1 MNQNSLLYENMNYLS
16 TYPFIINNYIREYDL
31 SAANINALYTNG
43 YFDKSTYDLFKS
55 YDKKKREIEIGLL
68 IKRDSRVYEIIS
80 SEIINAKK
88 LLFESNNIQDNEVLT
103 IKNDAVFIISKELVN
118 TVFGNYEFK
127 CKNLYNTYLRI
138 LDLEIYYRDSLN
150 SDDIFFDIKG
160 ISDDKMYLHTAMVS
174 LISEVCYRV
183 QRYDKSDN
191 IRFIMNIYE
200 NFLHRRLPIEYYR
213 NLDSFSKYTI
223 INNIGIYSLDN
234 ISNDMINIINIDRN
248 LSILRELIWIISS
261 M

>member
-1 MNQNSLLYENMNYLS
+1 MIQNSSLYENMNYLS

-160 ISDDKMYLHTAMVS
+160 ISDNKLYLHTAMVS

-234 ISNDMINIINIDRN
+234 ISNDMIDIISIDRN

>member
-55 YDKKKREIEIGLL
+55 YDKKKREVEIGLL

-80 SEIINAKK
+80 SGIIDAKK

-127 CKNLYNTYLRI
+127 CKNLYNTYLKI

-160 ISDDKMYLHTAMVS
+160 ISDDKLYLHTAMVS

-183 QRYDKSDN
+183 QRYDKHDN
-191 IRFIMNIYE
+191 IKFIMNIYE
-200 NFLHRRLPIEYYR
+200 NFLYRRLPIEYYR

-234 ISNDMINIINIDRN
+234 ISNDMINIISIDRN

>member
-1 MNQNSLLYENMNYLS
+1 MSQNSLLYENMNYLS

-43 YFDKSTYDLFKS
+43 YFDKSTYELFKS
-55 YDKKKREIEIGLL
+55 YDKKKREVEIGLL

-80 SEIINAKK
+80 SGIINAKK

-103 IKNDAVFIISKELVN
+103 IKNDAVFIISKELPN

-160 ISDDKMYLHTAMVS
+160 ISDDKLYLHTAMVS

-200 NFLHRRLPIEYYR
+200 NFLYRRLPIEYYR

-234 ISNDMINIINIDRN
+234 ISNDMINIISIDRN

>member
-16 TYPFIINNYIREYDL
+16 TYPFVINNYIREYDL

-43 YFDKSTYDLFKS
+43 YFDKSTYELFKS
-55 YDKKKREIEIGLL
+55 YDKKKREVEIGLL

-80 SEIINAKK
+80 SGIINAKK

-118 TVFGNYEFK
+118 TAFGNYEFK
-127 CKNLYNTYLRI
+127 CKNLYNTYLKI

-160 ISDDKMYLHTAMVS
+160 ISDDKLYLHTAMVS
-174 LISEVCYRV
+174 LISEICYRV

-234 ISNDMINIINIDRN
+234 ISNDMINIISIDRN

>member
-160 ISDDKMYLHTAMVS
+160 ISDDKLYLHTAMVS

-234 ISNDMINIINIDRN
+234 ISNDMINIISIDRN

>member
-55 YDKKKREIEIGLL
+55 YDKKKREVEIGLL

-80 SEIINAKK
+80 SGIINAKK

-103 IKNDAVFIISKELVN
+103 IKNDAVFIISKELIN

-160 ISDDKMYLHTAMVS
+160 ISDDKLYLHTAMVS

-234 ISNDMINIINIDRN
+234 IYNDMISIINIDRN

>member
-1 MNQNSLLYENMNYLS
+1 MNYLS

-55 YDKKKREIEIGLL
+55 YDKKKREVEVGLL
-68 IKRDSRVYEIIS
+68 IKRDSKVYEIIS
-80 SEIINAKK
+80 SGIINAKK

-160 ISDDKMYLHTAMVS
+160 ISDDKLYLHTAMVS

-183 QRYDKSDN
+183 QRYDKFDN

-234 ISNDMINIINIDRN
+234 ISNDMINIISIDRN

>member
-16 TYPFIINNYIREYDL
+16 TYPFVINNYIREYDL

-43 YFDKSTYDLFKS
+43 YFDKSTYELFKS
-55 YDKKKREIEIGLL
+55 YNKKKREVEIGLL

-80 SEIINAKK
+80 SGIINAKK

-118 TVFGNYEFK
+118 TVFDNYEFK

-160 ISDDKMYLHTAMVS
+160 ISDDKLCLHTAMIS

>member
-1 MNQNSLLYENMNYLS
+1 MSQNSLLYENMNYLS

-43 YFDKSTYDLFKS
+43 YFDKSAYDLFKS
-55 YDKKKREIEIGLL
+55 YDKKKREVEIGLL

-80 SEIINAKK
+80 SGIINAKK
-88 LLFESNNIQDNEVLT
+88 LLFESNNIQDNDVLT

-160 ISDDKMYLHTAMVS
+160 ISDDKLYLHTAMVS

-234 ISNDMINIINIDRN
+234 ISNDMINIISIDRN

>member
-200 NFLHRRLPIEYYR
+200 NFLHRRLPIGYYR

>member
-55 YDKKKREIEIGLL
+55 YDKKKREVEIGLL

-80 SEIINAKK
+80 SGIINAKK

-160 ISDDKMYLHTAMVS
+160 ISDDKLYLHTAMVS

>member
-1 MNQNSLLYENMNYLS
+1 MSQNSLLYENMNYLS

-55 YDKKKREIEIGLL
+55 YDKKKREVEIGLL

-80 SEIINAKK
+80 SGIINAKK

-118 TVFGNYEFK
+118 TVFGNYEFR
-127 CKNLYNTYLRI
+127 CKNLYNTYLKI

-160 ISDDKMYLHTAMVS
+160 IFDDKLYLHTAMIS

-183 QRYDKSDN
+183 QRYDKPDN

-234 ISNDMINIINIDRN
+234 ISNDMINIISIDRN

>member
-1 MNQNSLLYENMNYLS
+1 MSQNSLLYENMNYLS

-55 YDKKKREIEIGLL
+55 YDKKKREVEIGLL

-80 SEIINAKK
+80 SGIINAKK

-160 ISDDKMYLHTAMVS
+160 ISDDKLYLHTAMVS

-200 NFLHRRLPIEYYR
+200 NFLYRRLPIEYYR

-234 ISNDMINIINIDRN
+234 ISNDMINIISIDRN

>member
-16 TYPFIINNYIREYDL
+16 TYPFVINNYIREYDL

-43 YFDKSTYDLFKS
+43 YFDKFTYDLFKS
-55 YDKKKREIEIGLL
+55 YDKKKREVEIGLL
-68 IKRDSRVYEIIS
+68 IKRDSKVYEIIS
-80 SEIINAKK
+80 SGIIDAKK

-103 IKNDAVFIISKELVN
+103 IKNDAVFIISKELIN

-127 CKNLYNTYLRI
+127 CKNLYNTYLKV
-138 LDLEIYYRDSLN
+138 LDLEIYYMDSLN

-160 ISDDKMYLHTAMVS
+160 ISDDKLYLHTAMVS

-234 ISNDMINIINIDRN
+234 ISNDMINIISIDRN

>member
-1 MNQNSLLYENMNYLS
+1 MSQNSLLYENMNYLS

-43 YFDKSTYDLFKS
+43 YFDKSAYDLFKS
-55 YDKKKREIEIGLL
+55 YDKKKREVEIGLL

-80 SEIINAKK
+80 SGIINAKK

-103 IKNDAVFIISKELVN
+103 IKNDAVFIISKELVT

-160 ISDDKMYLHTAMVS
+160 ISDDKLYLHTAMVS

-234 ISNDMINIINIDRN
+234 ISNDMISIINIDRN

>member
-1 MNQNSLLYENMNYLS
+1 MSQNSLLYENMNYLS

-55 YDKKKREIEIGLL
+55 YDKKKREVEIGLL

-80 SEIINAKK
+80 SGIIDAKK

-103 IKNDAVFIISKELVN
+103 IKNDAVFIISKELVT

-160 ISDDKMYLHTAMVS
+160 ISDDKLYLHTAMVS

-200 NFLHRRLPIEYYR
+200 NFLYRRLPIEYYR

-234 ISNDMINIINIDRN
+234 ISNDMINIISIDRN

>member
-16 TYPFIINNYIREYDL
+16 TYPFVINNYIREYDL

-43 YFDKSTYDLFKS
+43 YFDKSTYNLFKS
-55 YDKKKREIEIGLL
+55 YDKKKREVEIGLL

-80 SEIINAKK
+80 SGIINAKK

-160 ISDDKMYLHTAMVS
+160 ISDDKLYLHTAMVS

-234 ISNDMINIINIDRN
+234 ISNDMINIISIDRN

>member
-1 MNQNSLLYENMNYLS
+1 MSQNSLLYENMNYLS

-55 YDKKKREIEIGLL
+55 YDKKKREVEIGLL

-80 SEIINAKK
+80 SGIINAKK

-160 ISDDKMYLHTAMVS
+160 ISDDKLYLHTAMVS

-234 ISNDMINIINIDRN
+234 ISNDMINIISIDRN

>member
-1 MNQNSLLYENMNYLS
+1 MSQNSLLYENMNYLS

-43 YFDKSTYDLFKS
+43 YFDKSAYDLFKS
-55 YDKKKREIEIGLL
+55 YDKKKREVEIGLL

-80 SEIINAKK
+80 SGIINAKK

-160 ISDDKMYLHTAMVS
+160 ISDDKLYLHTAMVS

-234 ISNDMINIINIDRN
+234 ISNDMINIISIDRN

>member
-1 MNQNSLLYENMNYLS
+1 MSQNSLLYENMNYLS

-55 YDKKKREIEIGLL
+55 YDKKKREVEIGLL

-80 SEIINAKK
+80 SGIINAKK

-160 ISDDKMYLHTAMVS
+160 IYDDKLYLHTAMVS

-200 NFLHRRLPIEYYR
+200 NFLYRRLPIEYYR

-234 ISNDMINIINIDRN
+234 ISNDMINIISIDRN